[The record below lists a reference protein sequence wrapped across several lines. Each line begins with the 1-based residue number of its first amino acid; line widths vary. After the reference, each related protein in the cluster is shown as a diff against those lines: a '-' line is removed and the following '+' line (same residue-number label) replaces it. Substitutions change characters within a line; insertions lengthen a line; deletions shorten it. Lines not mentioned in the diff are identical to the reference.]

1 MERICLAGEGR
12 PRTERLQK
20 LIASAGLCSRRTAE
34 EWIAAGRVRVN
45 GALASVGDRADPETD
60 TVTVDGIPLPETA
73 SPVYLM
79 LNKPRGYVTTLSDE
93 YGRRTAAELVAGCGA
108 RVYPVGRLDRDS
120 EGLLLF
126 TNDGDLAQRL
136 LHPRHEVDKVYL
148 VTVRGD
154 IRGAAERLMAITELD
169 GEPIAPAQA
178 EEVSR
183 HEGQALLRVTIH
195 QGKNRQ
201 VRRMCARI
209 GLHVA
214 RLQRIQEDTLLLG
227 DLPPGK
233 WRYLTDRELQ
243 EIKGG
248 DVRE

>member
-1 MERICLAGEGR
+1 M
-12 PRTERLQK
+12 TERLQK

-93 YGRRTAAELVAGCGA
+93 RGRPTAAQLVADCGV

-126 TNDGDLAQRL
+126 TNDGALTHAL
-136 LHPRHEVDKVYL
+136 LHPSHRVDKTYI
-148 VTVRGD
+148 VTVS
-154 IRGAAERLMAITELD
+154 GADEHSAAALAAVDKLD
-169 GEPIAPAQA
+169 GQPIAPAKVEELRRGGDTA
-178 EEVSR
+178 EY
-183 HEGQALLRVTIH
+183 RVVIH
-195 QGKNRQ
+195 QGKKRQ
-201 VRRMCARI
+201 IRRMCAAA
-209 GLHVA
+209 GLEVTRLCRVA
-214 RLQRIQEDTLLLG
+214 EGGIALG

-233 WRYLTDRELQ
+233 WRYLTAGEL
-243 EIKGG
+243 ESIKGSEHHG
-248 DVRE
+248 

>member
-1 MERICLAGEGR
+1 MK
-12 PRTERLQK
+12 ERLQK
-20 LIASAGLCSRRTAE
+20 LIASAGLCARRTAE
-34 EWIAAGRVRVN
+34 EWIAAGRVCVN
-45 GALASVGDRADPETD
+45 GAVASLGDRADLETD
-60 TVTVDGIPLPETA
+60 TVTVDGAPLPGKPGA
-73 SPVYLM
+73 VYLM

-93 YGRRTAAELVAGCGA
+93 YGRRTAAELVADCGV

-126 TNDGDLAQRL
+126 TNDGELAQRL
-136 LHPRHEVDKVYL
+136 LHPRHQVDKVYL

-154 IRGAAERLMAITELD
+154 IRGAAERLMAITQLD

-178 EEVSR
+178 AEVSR
-183 HEGQALLRVTIH
+183 HEGQAVLRVTIH

-209 GLHVA
+209 GLHVE

>member
-1 MERICLAGEGR
+1 M
-12 PRTERLQK
+12 
-20 LIASAGLCSRRTAE
+20 
-34 EWIAAGRVRVN
+34 
-45 GALASVGDRADPETD
+45 
-60 TVTVDGIPLPETA
+60 
-73 SPVYLM
+73 
-79 LNKPRGYVTTLSDE
+79 
-93 YGRRTAAELVAGCGA
+93 
-108 RVYPVGRLDRDS
+108 
-120 EGLLLF
+120 
-126 TNDGDLAQRL
+126 
-136 LHPRHEVDKVYL
+136 DKVYL

-178 EEVSR
+178 AEVAR
-183 HEGQALLRVTIH
+183 HEGQAVLRVTIH